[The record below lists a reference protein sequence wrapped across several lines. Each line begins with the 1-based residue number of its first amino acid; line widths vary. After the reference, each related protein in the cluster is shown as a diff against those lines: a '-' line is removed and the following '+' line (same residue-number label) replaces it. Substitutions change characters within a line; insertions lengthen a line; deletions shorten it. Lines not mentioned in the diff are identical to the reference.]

1 MSAIPVIPRLQH
13 AVRAAVA
20 VVAVI
25 AVASFLAA
33 SATGSSRVGI
43 VCNDSTA
50 KPVVRVK
57 PQKCTILP
65 PRVAFAEGSNLS
77 QLRWRTWGGTS
88 AIGTGFERGFHLP
101 LAHIP
106 VAVVAYRVVKCESG
120 VRLYTRLRV
129 SSIYGTSNVRA
140 QGCLSR

>member
-1 MSAIPVIPRLQH
+1 MRSAI
-13 AVRAAVA
+13 AFAAVA
-20 VVAVI
+20 A
-25 AVASFLAA
+25 AASFFVANAA
-33 SATGSSRVGI
+33 GSSRVGV

-50 KPVVRVK
+50 KPVVRVA
-57 PQKCTILP
+57 PGKCMILP
-65 PRVAFAEGSNLS
+65 PRAAFAEGSNLS